1 MVRFL
6 ISSLLKLVGS
16 AIGLLV
22 ADAVLDDMSLDGGAL
37 VLAAAIFTLASII
50 LQPLIVK
57 IAMQSA
63 SVLLGSTALVTTLV
77 SLVITTVF
85 TDGLSID
92 GFTTW
97 VVATLIVWLAA
108 LLAGVI
114 LPLIFLKDV
123 VEERRS

>member
-6 ISSLLKLVGS
+6 ISSVLKLVGS

-57 IAMQSA
+57 IAMQNA
-63 SVLLGSTALVTTLV
+63 SVLLGSTALVTTFV
-77 SLVITTVF
+77 SLVITTLF

-97 VVATLIVWLAA
+97 VLATLIVWLAA

-114 LPLIFLKDV
+114 LPMIFLKNA
-123 VEERRS
+123 VEERRR

>member
-6 ISSLLKLVGS
+6 ISSVLKLVGS

-57 IAMQSA
+57 IAMQNA

-97 VVATLIVWLAA
+97 VLATLIVWLAA

-114 LPLIFLKDV
+114 LPLIFLKNA